1 MRRGRVA
8 QQCPVRQHQS
18 AFVPLGPQVEKD
30 VPKRLIQLVRTLF
43 PLDFSDRKVFNSHI
57 CIDLGE
63 RAISVL
69 RPL

>member
-1 MRRGRVA
+1 
-8 QQCPVRQHQS
+8 VRQHQS

-43 PLDFSDRKVFNSHI
+43 PEPLIFLIEKRP
-57 CIDLGE
+57 IDIYALPNLGE
-63 RAISVL
+63 RAHSVL